1 MVRGRQ
7 TGPSEVR
14 RHRASPEQLKGKSE
28 LIGQYLSLVG
38 LEKHFGSV
46 RAVTSLSLEIS
57 AGEFV
62 SLVGPSGSGKTTA
75 LNMIAGFEGP
85 SAGKIVIG
93 GRDVTHVAPNRR
105 GIGMVFQKYALFPHL
120 TVHQNIAFPLRM
132 RGRSNKTRI
141 ATRVEEMLE
150 LVQLSSYGERYPQ
163 QLSGGQQQR
172 VALARALAF
181 EPPVLLMDEPLGA
194 LDKKLREAMQFEIKR
209 LQERLGATV
218 VYVTHDQDEA
228 LTMSDRVA
236 VMAGGELMQFG
247 PPTELYRHPNSAFV
261 ADFIGRMNFIEGSCL
276 ENAGGTAVVRL
287 SDDTVLSIRS
297 QGLRDVGPS
306 AGQTVQLAIRP
317 ERVRVARCGE
327 GGAGCLAAV
336 VETCVFVG
344 SVHIVM
350 VRLESR
356 PDVLL
361 QIQLPADGGLP
372 FHERDQV
379 DLLLDDRAIHLFA
392 ETERHAA

>member
-1 MVRGRQ
+1 M
-7 TGPSEVR
+7 
-14 RHRASPEQLKGKSE
+14 
-28 LIGQYLSLVG
+28 IGQYLSLVG

-247 PPTELYRHPNSAFV
+247 PPDRTLSASEFRICCRFYRSHELHR
-261 ADFIGRMNFIEGSCL
+261 R
-276 ENAGGTAVVRL
+276 
-287 SDDTVLSIRS
+287 
-297 QGLRDVGPS
+297 
-306 AGQTVQLAIRP
+306 
-317 ERVRVARCGE
+317 
-327 GGAGCLAAV
+327 
-336 VETCVFVG
+336 
-344 SVHIVM
+344 
-350 VRLESR
+350 
-356 PDVLL
+356 
-361 QIQLPADGGLP
+361 QLPR
-372 FHERDQV
+372 ER
-379 DLLLDDRAIHLFA
+379 RWHGRGASFR
-392 ETERHAA
+392 RHCSLHSFTRSAKCRPHRPGKQ

>member
-1 MVRGRQ
+1 M
-7 TGPSEVR
+7 
-14 RHRASPEQLKGKSE
+14 
-28 LIGQYLSLVG
+28 IGQYLSLVG

-46 RAVTSLSLEIS
+46 RAVTSLSLEIG

-120 TVHQNIAFPLRM
+120 TVRQNIAFPLRM
-132 RGRSNKTRI
+132 QRQSNKTRI

-150 LVQLSSYGERYPQ
+150 LVQLSSFGERYPQ

-236 VMAGGELMQFG
+236 VMAGGELKQFG
-247 PPTELYRHPNSAFV
+247 TPTDLYRHPNSAFV
-261 ADFIGRMNFIEGSCL
+261 ADFIGRMNFMEGNCI

-287 SDDTVLSIRS
+287 SDDTVLSIRA
-297 QGLRDVGPS
+297 QGLPATAM
-306 AGQTVQLAIRP
+306 AGQTIKLAIRP
-317 ERVRVARCGE
+317 ERVRVARRGE
-327 GGAGCLAAV
+327 GGSGCLAAV
-336 VETCVFVG
+336 VQTCVFVG
-344 SVHIVM
+344 SVHILV

-361 QIQLPADGGLP
+361 QIQLPAEGGLP
-372 FHERDQV
+372 FQERDTV
-379 DLLLDDRAIHLFA
+379 DLLLDDGAIHLFA
-392 ETERHAA
+392 NTERHAA